1 MAKVFWWGWSVG
13 TERTFAVLI
22 ETVGNQATIFQTNR
36 LKEVI
41 GASHLVY
48 QVGTESLFDAIGKTR
63 NWEKPD
69 QLDAY
74 LLSEHENPPIK
85 NGTDESVE
93 IVVAA
98 SGKAIVL
105 TRTEK
110 RAKQI
115 IGNVTKKAL
124 EEAPGVT
131 VRGAFVEIKAFTA
144 DVVNEALDA
153 VHKEHARIRGSL
165 PSSDLRFQR
174 LPFVEMCASSGL
186 PAEYDEAGEAIS
198 LPICAR
204 RDVRDIGWG
213 RIKQSVGGDVAFAY
227 SVDKIAELGTAWVGL
242 VHADGNGLGQIFLDF
257 QTHCKAGSAREYIDC
272 MRHFSIAID
281 QVTRAATRTAILE
294 VWPGGRAPVIPV
306 VLGGDDLTV
315 ICDGQG
321 AVKFAERF
329 LHHFE
334 ELTKGNEAI
343 TRIAPKGLTAAAGVA
358 VVKAHFPF
366 HRAYELAE
374 ELCKSAKT
382 KKEHG
387 SSLDF
392 QVLFDTSGAQLK
404 PIRARMVSADK
415 KSMHQRPYLIHS
427 REFTDLRKAVAF
439 LGAKSDLNVGREVE
453 HLPRS
458 QQHAI
463 LQAAFRSNKDA
474 DNLVERLSED
484 YGDKI
489 NALLEVFILD
499 AMELYDLEAQATSTN
514 KTGDERVTETVDD

>member
-1 MAKVFWWGWSVG
+1 M
-13 TERTFAVLI
+13 LI
-22 ETVGNQATIFQTNR
+22 ETVGNQATVFQTNR

-48 QVGTESLFDAIGKTR
+48 QVGTEFLFAAIGKTR

-74 LLSEHENPPIK
+74 LLSEHENPPIEK
-85 NGTDESVE
+85 GTDESVE

-98 SGKAIVL
+98 SGKAILL

-131 VRGAFVEIKAFTA
+131 VRGALARVKEFTA
-144 DVVNEALDA
+144 EGINDAFDA
-153 VHKEHARIRGSL
+153 VHKEHARVRGSL
-165 PSSDLRFQR
+165 PSSDLRFQK

-186 PAEYDEAGEAIS
+186 PAEYDVAGDAIS
-198 LPICAR
+198 LPIQTRRAAR
-204 RDVRDIGWG
+204 DPGWG
-213 RIKQSVGGDVAFAY
+213 RIKLSVGDEVRFAS

-257 QTHCKAGSAREYIDC
+257 QTHCKAGNAREYIDC
-272 MRHFSIAID
+272 MRAFSIAID
-281 QVTRAATRTAILE
+281 KATRAATRTAILE
-294 VWPGGRAPVIPV
+294 VWPSKRAPVIPV

-315 ICDGQG
+315 ICDGKG
-321 AVKFAERF
+321 AVKFAESF
-329 LHHFE
+329 LRHFQTE
-334 ELTKGNEAI
+334 TKSPKAI
-343 TRIAPKGLTAAAGVA
+343 TRIAPGGLTAAAGVA

-374 ELCKSAKT
+374 ELGKSAK
-382 KKEHG
+382 KKKAKG

-392 QVLFDTSGAQLK
+392 QVLFDTSGAQLE
-404 PIRARMVSADK
+404 PIRARMVSADQK
-415 KSMHQRPYLIHS
+415 TPMHQRPYLIHS
-427 REFTDLRKAVAF
+427 TEFAALRKAVEF
-439 LGAKSDLNVGREVE
+439 LGTKSDPTDGREGE

-458 QQHAI
+458 QQHA
-463 LQAAFRSNKDA
+463 LLKAAFRSNKDA
-474 DNLVERLSED
+474 DTFVKRLSED
-484 YGDKI
+484 YGDAI
-489 NALLEVFILD
+489 DALLEVFILD
-499 AMELYDLEAQATSTN
+499 AMELYDLEAQVVPSDN
-514 KTGDERVTETVDD
+514 ETDAAAMESDHV